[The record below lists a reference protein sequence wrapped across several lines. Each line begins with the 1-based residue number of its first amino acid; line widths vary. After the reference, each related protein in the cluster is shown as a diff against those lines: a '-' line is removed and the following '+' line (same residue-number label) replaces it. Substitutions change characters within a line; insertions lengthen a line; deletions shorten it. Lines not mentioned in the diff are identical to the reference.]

1 MYVKVL
7 NLMKM
12 GTIRKKI
19 LKKNKEARRNSEG
32 QPRVSS
38 NKRVMRKMMK
48 DFNAYVKRKMDIE
61 ALQAKVVTH
70 EDLGLPEEIS
80 GEDLMNFINNK
91 QQ

>member
-1 MYVKVL
+1 
-7 NLMKM
+7 M

-38 NKRVMRKMMK
+38 NKRLMRKMMK

-61 ALQAKVVTH
+61 NIEALKAKVVTH
-70 EDLGLPEEIS
+70 EELGLPEEIS
-80 GEDLMNFINNK
+80 GEDLMNFINNNK

>member
-1 MYVKVL
+1 
-7 NLMKM
+7 M

-61 ALQAKVVTH
+61 TLQAKVVTH
-70 EDLGLPEEIS
+70 EELGLPEEIS

>member
-1 MYVKVL
+1 
-7 NLMKM
+7 MKM